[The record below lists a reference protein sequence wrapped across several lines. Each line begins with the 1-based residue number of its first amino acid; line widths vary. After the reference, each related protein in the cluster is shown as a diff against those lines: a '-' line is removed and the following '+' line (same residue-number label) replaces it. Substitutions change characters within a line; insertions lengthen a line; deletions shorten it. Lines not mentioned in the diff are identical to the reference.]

1 MQIFFC
7 RCSLFQDELSFLRA
21 KLFKEQIM
29 SKNKYISIFSC
40 KIEVFI
46 ILKIFCN
53 TPVKCLQT
61 AYCLLRGMFSFECC
75 LVWLYGQI
83 NIPFFCNNHNTLP
96 LLELNFKWR
105 LIIVEVRFENW
116 GISFAQFQLGD
127 IQSSAAFRPIMQ
139 A

>member
-1 MQIFFC
+1 M
-7 RCSLFQDELSFLRA
+7 LSVPRWA
-21 KLFKEQIM
+21 KFSESKALQGTGNVQEQIY
-29 SKNKYISIFSC
+29 KHIFMQNRGVYHSLN
-40 KIEVFI
+40 
-46 ILKIFCN
+46 ILQYTF
-53 TPVKCLQT
+53 KCLQT

-83 NIPFFCNNHNTLP
+83 NIPFFCNNHNTLS

-105 LIIVEVRFENW
+105 LITVDVRFENW

-127 IQSSAAFRPIMQ
+127 IQSSAAFSPIMQ